1 MSGSVSKELRECGQL
16 NDHEWNRSSY
26 PISFDHKVLPERVNW
41 HRQLNGK
48 KLRLTLLEVV
58 FHVLTKFNRLHVIN
72 LLSYLKDSPLVILQ
86 RDSNQIVTGYKG
98 YCYEII
104 RALQH
109 LYNFTWDNWLNIV
122 WIQTKKIR
130 SQVRIETS
138 GGQYFRQ
145 RNAEWQLEW
154 NDWNDYWSGQ
164 IFFLRIQSLS
174 ILLFYLTQEVDIGVG
189 PFSVTHSRSKVVTF
203 STAFFA
209 DSAAILIPPPAE
221 ENRLLACTKPFHLE
235 V

>member
-109 LYNFTWDNWLNIV
+109 LYNFT
-122 WIQTKKIR
+122 
-130 SQVRIETS
+130 
-138 GGQYFRQ
+138 
-145 RNAEWQLEW
+145 
-154 NDWNDYWSGQ
+154 
-164 IFFLRIQSLS
+164 
-174 ILLFYLTQEVDIGVG
+174 
-189 PFSVTHSRSKVVTF
+189 
-203 STAFFA
+203 
-209 DSAAILIPPPAE
+209 
-221 ENRLLACTKPFHLE
+221 
-235 V
+235 